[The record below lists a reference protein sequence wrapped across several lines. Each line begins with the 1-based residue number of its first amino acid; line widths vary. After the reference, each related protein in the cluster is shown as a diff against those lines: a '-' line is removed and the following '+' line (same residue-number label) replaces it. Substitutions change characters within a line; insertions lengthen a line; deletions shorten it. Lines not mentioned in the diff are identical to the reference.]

1 MLPSVWGLRWL
12 LSKKAEGV
20 FGTLLSSTI
29 WQRTSDVHGD
39 ADMHGDGCQRTD
51 PVMSSW
57 ATAVRAIMTAVGFCI
72 CISRS
77 STFPSLV
84 SLMSAG
90 RTTVG
95 CKPASSGPL

>member
-1 MLPSVWGLRWL
+1 MLGSLLAFYRGRASVSALMYMVRCTGMWH
-12 LSKKAEGV
+12 V
-20 FGTLLSSTI
+20 N
-29 WQRTSDVHGD
+29 
-39 ADMHGDGCQRTD
+39 GCLMTD

-84 SLMSAG
+84 SLMSAV
-90 RTTVG
+90 RMT
-95 CKPASSGPL
+95 SGV